1 MLGLFLATL
10 IVLLVMGNMFLRMHS
25 KRRKLTLAFNSIILL
40 SLIASSY
47 FISNADYTYLN
58 FFAANS
64 FSAFFIF
71 LFTTG
76 IFLIHFITYSRQRD
90 YSDFA
95 LLSSFALVGMYMVAS
110 EVSLISIFLGLEL
123 VSMPSAFMILLSK
136 RDSLEAAVKFFVMS
150 SIAVALLSFAIVIVY
165 GATNTLILGA
175 QQQSSLLLFALV
187 LFIASLGFEAS
198 IFPFNVL
205 IPDIYQGSGAHMTAM
220 LGGVNETVSLAALF
234 QVLILLF
241 INFEFAF
248 FVVAALAVF
257 TMSYG
262 NVIALVQDDLKRLF
276 AYSSISQT
284 GYILIGIAMGSEE
297 GISASLFMLFSY
309 VFLFIGAMS
318 IVAWLERRDRNDI
331 NSLIGLYK
339 ENKFCAAAL
348 SFFLLALIGMPI
360 TTGFVG
366 KFLLFLSAVDAGAVS
381 LAVIGV
387 LNTAISVFYY
397 IRVISAVYTN
407 KVGAY
412 HIKIDKSTLFVI
424 VFCLAIT
431 LVFGIYPQ
439 PLMQLTKSAAT
450 YLLKFVV

>member
-1 MLGLFLATL
+1 MLGLFFATL
-10 IVLLVMGNMFLRMHS
+10 VVLLVMGNMFLRVHS
-25 KRRKLTLAFNSIILL
+25 KKKLTLAFNSVILL

-47 FISNADYTYLN
+47 FLSSANYIYLN

-71 LFTTG
+71 MFTTG
-76 IFLIHFITYSRQRD
+76 IFLIHFITYSRSRD
-90 YSDFA
+90 YRDFA

-110 EVSLISIFLGLEL
+110 EVSLVSIFLGLEL

-136 RDSLEAAVKFFVMS
+136 KDSLEAAVKFFVMS
-150 SIAVALLSFAIVIVY
+150 SIAVSLFSFAIVIVY
-165 GATNTLILGA
+165 GSVNTLILGA
-175 QQQSSLLLFALV
+175 QQQSNLLLFALV

-262 NVIALVQDDLKRLF
+262 NVIALVQDDLKRML

-297 GISASLFMLFSY
+297 GISASLFMIFSSA
-309 VFLFIGAMS
+309 FLFIGAMS
-318 IVAWLERRDRNDI
+318 IVAWLESRDRNDL
-331 NSLIGLYK
+331 NGLIGLYK
-339 ENKFCAAAL
+339 ENRFCAVAL

-360 TTGFVG
+360 TTGFIG
-366 KFLLFLSAVDAGAVS
+366 KFLLFLSVVDAGAVS
-381 LAVIGV
+381 IAVIGI

-397 IRVISAVYTN
+397 IRIISAVYTN

-412 HIKIDKSTLFVI
+412 HIRVDRPTLFVI
-424 VFCLAIT
+424 TFCLAIT
-431 LVFGIYPQ
+431 LAFGIYPQ
-439 PLMQLTKSAAT
+439 PLMQLTNSAAT
-450 YLLKFVV
+450 YLLKFGI